1 MSTAQGALERL
12 LNHIWY
18 GKSLLSWCLIPLTWP
33 VRWAIHRRRQQAS
46 PKGSTPEGVTVIVVG
61 GLTAG
66 GTGKT
71 PVLIGLGKWLAAQ
84 GYRVGVV
91 SRGYGGAHGPE
102 PHSLTRVDTAA
113 VVGDEPLLIQ
123 QALGVP
129 VVVCAD
135 RKRAL
140 DVLVDQNSLDLVL
153 SDDGLQHYPMPRDI
167 ELLVLDAE
175 RGLGNGRLLPAGPLR
190 EPASRLANVDVVL
203 ERNSCDPDR
212 AFSYQPSGALHLASG
227 RQVTWFECVAEW
239 RNQSVVAMTGL
250 GQPTQFFEMLRGQ
263 GLMIEAEPLGD
274 HQAMTPVHFDRR
286 EEEVVLITAKDAA
299 KLSECT
305 DPRVWVVAIE
315 VALPSSLLTRLT
327 ALLPPAQFVEA

>member
-1 MSTAQGALERL
+1 MSSTQGALERL
-12 LNHIWY
+12 LNYIWY
-18 GKSLLSWCLIPLTWP
+18 GNSLLSWCLIPLTWP
-33 VRWAIHRRRQQAS
+33 VRWVIYRRRLQAA
-46 PKGSTPEGVTVIVVG
+46 PKGTTPGGVTVIVVG

-71 PVLIGLGKWLAAQ
+71 PVLIGLGKWLTEQ

-91 SRGYGGAHGPE
+91 SRGYGGTHGPE
-102 PHSLTRVDTAA
+102 PHSVSEVDTAG

-123 QALGVP
+123 RELDVP

-140 DVLVDQNSLDLVL
+140 DALIDQGAVDVVL

-190 EPASRLANVDVVL
+190 EPASRLASVDVVL
-203 ERNSCDPDR
+203 ERNSTDPDR
-212 AFSYQPSGALHLASG
+212 GFSYQPSGALHLASD
-227 RQVTWFECVAEW
+227 RPVPWSECIAEW
-239 RNQSVVAMTGL
+239 RDQSMVAMTGL
-250 GQPTQFFEMLRGQ
+250 GQPMQFFEMLRVQ
-263 GLMIEAEPLGD
+263 GLAIEAESLGD
-274 HQAMTPVHFDRR
+274 HEAMTQAHLDRR
-286 EEEVVLITAKDAA
+286 DEQVVLITAKDAV
-299 KLSECT
+299 KLPECT

-327 ALLPPAQFVEA
+327 ALLPPARFVEA